1 MLTIWKNGIQEKI
14 DNIMDTFRIIGS
26 FDQDHLESWILEQK
40 RKLSSPW
47 KIAGHSFIIFQKD
60 NPPYIYKS
68 LANVHVD
75 SVKDLLTK
83 FPDSFMLC
91 IVSEV
96 FIAYSRPKTVEKLF
110 PIGELNGNN
119 ELMNIHINNDNE
131 GWEFSITGSIMTN
144 RHSFSTEK
152 IFLNEKDVYQTDDN
166 IRLDFVNKKIISK
179 LIDYD
184 HAS

>member
-1 MLTIWKNGIQEKI
+1 
-14 DNIMDTFRIIGS
+14 MDTFRIIGS
-26 FDQDHLESWILEQK
+26 FDQEHLERWILEQK
-40 RKLSSPW
+40 RKLASPW
-47 KIAGHSFIIFQKD
+47 KIAGHAFIIFQKD

-68 LANVHVD
+68 LANIHVD
-75 SVKDLLTK
+75 SIQDLLTK
-83 FPDSFMLC
+83 FPDSFILC

-96 FIAYSRPKTVEKLF
+96 FIYYSRPKTVEKIF
-110 PIGELNGNN
+110 PTKDLNGNS
-119 ELMNIHINNDNE
+119 ELVNIHINNDDE
-131 GWEFSITGSIMTN
+131 GWGFSITGNIMTN

-152 IFLNEKDVYQTDDN
+152 IFLNEKDVYQIDDN

>member
-1 MLTIWKNGIQEKI
+1 
-14 DNIMDTFRIIGS
+14 MDTFRIIGS
-26 FDQDHLESWILEQK
+26 FDKEQLERWILEQK

-47 KIAGHSFIIFQKD
+47 KIAGHAFIIFQKD

-68 LANVHVD
+68 LANIHVD

-83 FPDSFMLC
+83 FPDSFILC

-96 FIAYSRPKTVEKLF
+96 FISYSRPKTVEKIF
-110 PIGELNGNN
+110 PTNELNGNV
-119 ELMNIHINNDNE
+119 ELRNIHINNDDE
-131 GWEFSITGSIMTN
+131 GWRFSITGNIMTN
-144 RHSFSTEK
+144 GYSFSTER
-152 IFLNEKDVYQTDDN
+152 IFLSENDVYQIDDT

-184 HAS
+184 HAA